1 MPKPIFGKHT
11 DIYQKPGTTSYT
23 ALSNRGNRN
32 TAIQRMNANPNF
44 NPMANAAKAA
54 ERNRQRV
61 VAAQKKTYIPP
72 AQPVSQPKTTYTAPA
87 TVASTPTYSEP
98 QQSYSAPQQ
107 NNDYMQSYL
116 NQMQSAL
123 QAAQQQAAE
132 AQRRAEE
139 QMRAA
144 QEAQRKAREEAYQ
157 RSAAQQKTD
166 YEYGQGQLN
175 SATDS
180 ALQQAYINK
189 MMNQRTLAQQLA
201 AQGIGGGAAETTT
214 AGMLNNYGSS
224 RNALETERAAQLASL
239 LNTYQNN
246 MAQLENQKASGDAAD
261 LSQYQTNLSN
271 LTANNANNLISLMQ
285 GYANMAANMPRL
297 TQKFNTST
305 GQWEYS
311 YE

>member
-1 MPKPIFGKHT
+1 MPKPIFGKRT

-44 NPMANAAKAA
+44 NPMVNAAKNA
-54 ERNRQRV
+54 ERNRQNV
-61 VAAQKKTYIPP
+61 VAAQKKTYTP
-72 AQPVSQPKTTYTAPA
+72 PVSQPKTTYPAPA

-166 YEYGQGQLN
+166 YEFGQRQLN

-189 MMNQRTLAQQLA
+189 MMSERTLDQQLA
-201 AQGIGGGAAETTT
+201 AQGIGGGAAETTI
-214 AGMLNNYGSS
+214 AGLLNNYGSS
-224 RNALETERAAQLASL
+224 RNALETERQAQLASL
-239 LNTYQNN
+239 LNTHQNN

-261 LSQYQTNLSN
+261 LSQYQTNLSS